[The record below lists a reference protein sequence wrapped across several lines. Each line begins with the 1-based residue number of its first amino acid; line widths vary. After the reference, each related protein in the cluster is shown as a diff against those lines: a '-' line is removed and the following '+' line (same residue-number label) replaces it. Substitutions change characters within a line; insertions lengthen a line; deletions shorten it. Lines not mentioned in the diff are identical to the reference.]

1 MKEKVTAIIQ
11 ARATSERLRG
21 KVFADL
27 SGKSVLEHVFL
38 SLKNCPEVSE
48 IYVATTTNKE
58 DDKIVEL
65 AQKYNIPYIRGSE
78 DDVLSRFDEVSKIT
92 DSDVFVRITAD
103 DPLLDP
109 EVTGKVI
116 KEFTSGDYDYVSNII
131 ERSWPRGM
139 DTEVFSREALERSV
153 EESDL
158 DEYKEHVT
166 LYIRANGEKFKIKNV
181 SSSPEENMPELR
193 LCVDTEDDYKLI
205 KIIFDNLYE
214 EGKIIHVGEVL
225 NFLRDNPK
233 YMEINKHIEQKK
245 TLGKVY

>member
-1 MKEKVTAIIQ
+1 MNNKVTAIIQ

-27 SGKSVLEHVFL
+27 SGKTVLEHVFI
-38 SLKNCPEVSE
+38 SLKNCPEISE
-48 IYVATTTNKE
+48 IYVATTVNKE

-65 AQKYNIPYIRGSE
+65 AQKYDIPFIRGSE
-78 DDVLSRFDEVSKIT
+78 NNVLSRFEEVSKIT

-116 KEFTSGDYDYVSNII
+116 KEFILGDYDYVSNII

-139 DTEVFSREALERSV
+139 DTEVFSRKALERSV
-153 EESDL
+153 RESDL

-166 LYIRANGEKFKIKNV
+166 LYIRANAEKFKIKNV
-181 SSSPEENMPELR
+181 NSSPEESMPELR

-205 KIIFDNLYE
+205 SIIFDNLYQ

-225 NFLRDNPK
+225 DFLRDNPK
-233 YMEINKHIEQKK
+233 YMDINKHIEQKK
-245 TLGKVY
+245 TLGEIY